1 MKSMLYIIVIC
12 IYFFPS
18 FVISSE
24 IKKESQKAILITGAS
39 AGLGRV
45 TAEHLAKSGYFVYAG
60 ARKDADIQS
69 LNKINN
75 IKAIRLDVTNQDQ
88 IDEALSVIKA
98 DNRGLWGIVNNAGV
112 FDQKPIIISDIKD
125 LEFQFGVNVFGVF
138 RITKAF
144 APLVIKSRGRIINI
158 SSISGFMSVDT
169 VGVYAATKHAL
180 EAMTD
185 SLALELQPFGVHV
198 AAINPGNFKTKSSV
212 TRCQRI
218 LQEKDSNWGIFEK
231 RRLDIVDYCRESLES
246 AEKAKKSRPPIL
258 VAKAVEQ
265 ALFEEN
271 PRKRYLVASQ
281 IGAGQTIAWAIE
293 EILALNNGHEQSY
306 TRDELVQLIDIMWPY
321 MSGEKQWESQDAAW
335 DVQDA
340 WANRELPGKN

>member
-1 MKSMLYIIVIC
+1 MKSILYVVVILISIGSSIVTANETK
-12 IYFFPS
+12 S
-18 FVISSE
+18 
-24 IKKESQKAILITGAS
+24 ESQKAVLITGAS

-60 ARKDADIQS
+60 ARKDRDIAA
-69 LNKINN
+69 LNSINN
-75 IKAIRLDVTNQDQ
+75 IKAIRLDVTKQDD
-88 IDEALSVIKA
+88 INEAVAIIEA
-98 DNRGLWGIVNNAGV
+98 EGRGLWGIVNNAGV
-112 FDQKPIIISDIKD
+112 FDQKPLLVSDMTD

-138 RITKAF
+138 RVTKAF
-144 APLVIKSRGRIINI
+144 APMVLESRGRIINI

-185 SLALELQPFGVHV
+185 SLALELQPYGVHV
-198 AAINPGNFKTKSSV
+198 AAINPGNFKTKSSE
-212 TRCQRI
+212 TRC
-218 LQEKDSNWGIFEK
+218 LKVVEDKESNWGIFEK
-231 RRLDIVDYCRESLES
+231 RRQDMVDYCRESLERS
-246 AEKAKKSRPPIL
+246 EDNDNSRPPIL

-281 IGAGQTIAWAIE
+281 IGAGQTIAWALE
-293 EILALNNGHEQSY
+293 EILALNIGHEQSY
-306 TRDELVQLIDIMWPY
+306 TLEELVEIMDIMWPY
-321 MSGEKQWESQDAAW
+321 FAGEKEWESQEAAW

-340 WANRELPGKN
+340 WALRQLDNE